1 MRFTTSASFQS
12 KYTPEKEDSRER
24 PVATGDV
31 LPVKMAQQSVVDSEW
46 TTVISKRKPKKSH
59 ATATMRLTPKK
70 EPTKTIAPTTP
81 SLPSFPSLGRATKT
95 TSVCDAP
102 KKPVLKGWAKAL
114 ARKQEDVIAEVV
126 SEHDAMAKEI
136 AMLKAQL
143 EEAKRRTP
151 KVDVVEE
158 AKAVRTLY
166 ADFDETVDW
175 GDLVEDEYG
184 M

>member
-1 MRFTTSASFQS
+1 MRFTTSASFRS
-12 KYTPEKEDSRER
+12 KYTPDKEDSRER
-24 PVATGDV
+24 RITMGDV
-31 LPVKMAQQSVVDSEW
+31 LTAKMAQQPDTDSEW

-59 ATATMRLTPKK
+59 TTGKMRLTPKK
-70 EPTKTIAPTTP
+70 ASTKMTAHKT
-81 SLPSFPSLGRATKT
+81 PSFPSLGHTTKT

-114 ARKQEDVIAEVV
+114 ARKQEDVIADVV

-151 KVDVVEE
+151 KVDVVKET
-158 AKAVRTLY
+158 KVVRTLF
-166 ADFDETVDW
+166 ADFDETADW
-175 GDLVEDEYG
+175 GDLVDDEYG
-184 M
+184 L